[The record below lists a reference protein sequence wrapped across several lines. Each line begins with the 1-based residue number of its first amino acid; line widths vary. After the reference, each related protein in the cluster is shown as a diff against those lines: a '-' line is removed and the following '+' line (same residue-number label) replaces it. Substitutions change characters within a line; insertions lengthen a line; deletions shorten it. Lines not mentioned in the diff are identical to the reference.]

1 METRS
6 LKKQL
11 KLFYITKLRSNIII
25 IQCYYFNLRKES
37 CASGTKEQKYKLR
50 ASQLLSSEVGE
61 KVDPKMVEAVA
72 IIELDN
78 NGDSLL
84 VWYVELWI
92 LLNQYF
98 FIHLLFKMLR

>member
-1 METRS
+1 MKRKS
-6 LKKQL
+6 
-11 KLFYITKLRSNIII
+11 
-25 IQCYYFNLRKES
+25 FNLRKES
-37 CASGTKEQKYKLR
+37 CAFGTKRTKYKLR